1 MPPDQIT
8 VAPPILP
15 FPRLQRIN
23 PSPDV
28 QQQMA
33 SAIEACTK
41 WQPQVVQVGKDGAPP
56 PELTTE
62 AQVCEVLDR
71 WPLLYNGQG
80 LQIASLGVGLAIAAA
95 LVCKVAWVVLRGLLN
110 LLPLAPLTDRCVSRA
125 VGGALCGVGLVT
137 FYLLLSLHHFTTA
150 TSEKFLSKVFL
161 SWSSAAPRA
170 AAVLSL
176 LSVLSTVPDFWR
188 RRTLRAARG

>member
-8 VAPPILP
+8 IAPPILP

-28 QQQMA
+28 QQQVA

-41 WQPQVVQVGKDGAPP
+41 WQPQVVQVGKDNAPP
-56 PELTTE
+56 TELTTE
-62 AQVCEVLDR
+62 AQVCGLLDR

-80 LQIASLGVGLAIAAA
+80 LQAASVGVGITIAAA
-95 LVCKVAWVVLRGLLN
+95 LVCMVAWVVLRGLLN

-125 VGGALCGVGLVT
+125 INGALCGVGLAT
-137 FYLLLSLHHFTTA
+137 FYLLLSLHDFTAVTPEETLGKA
-150 TSEKFLSKVFL
+150 FL
-161 SWSSAAPRA
+161 SWSSAAPWTAAVFSLLFVLSAVPDYWRRWTSRA
-170 AAVLSL
+170 AK
-176 LSVLSTVPDFWR
+176 
-188 RRTLRAARG
+188 G